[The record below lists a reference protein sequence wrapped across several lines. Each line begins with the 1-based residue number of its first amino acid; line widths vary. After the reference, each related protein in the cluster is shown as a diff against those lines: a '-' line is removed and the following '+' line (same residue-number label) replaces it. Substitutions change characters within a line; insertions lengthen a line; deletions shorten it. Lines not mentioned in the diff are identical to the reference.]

1 MAVKKISTKK
11 TAKKSAVKKAVKKA
25 PVKKVAVK
33 KALAKKVVKKAPA
46 KKVAAKKA
54 PVKKAPAK
62 KAAAKKAPAKKAAAK
77 KTAAKKAPVKKVVL
91 KQAVLNKNSV
101 KKVKRIPVETLD
113 ARVIKPRKIFKA
125 KELSGF
131 KERLLTLRERVS
143 GEYSALKG
151 DNMAANQRDPSLSDQ
166 GTDTF
171 DREMELNMMGSEQEV
186 IFEIDA
192 ALRRLEKGTY
202 GICELTEETIP
213 TERLLALPYVRY
225 TVHAQSELER
235 GRTRFRPF
243 GGTMHGN

>member
-1 MAVKKISTKK
+1 MAAKKVSKKK
-11 TAKKSAVKKAVKKA
+11 TATKAVVKKAPASAKVAADKPAKKAVAKKA
-25 PVKKVAVK
+25 PVKKVA
-33 KALAKKVVKKAPA
+33 AKKAPA

-54 PVKKAPAK
+54 P
-62 KAAAKKAPAKKAAAK
+62 AK
-77 KTAAKKAPVKKVVL
+77 KTKVVPVKKPVL
-91 KQAVLNKNSV
+91 KQAVLNKNAI

-113 ARVIKPRKIFKA
+113 ARIIKPRKIFKA
-125 KELSGF
+125 KELSEF

-213 TERLLALPYVRY
+213 VERLKTLPYVRY
-225 TVHAQSELER
+225 TVYAQSELER
-235 GRTRFRPF
+235 GRSRFRPF
-243 GGTMHGN
+243 GGTMHSE

>member
-1 MAVKKISTKK
+1 MAAKKVSKKK
-11 TAKKSAVKKAVKKA
+11 TATKA
-25 PVKKVAVK
+25 
-33 KALAKKVVKKAPA
+33 VVKKAPA
-46 KKVAAKKA
+46 SDKAAADKPAKKA
-54 PVKKAPAK
+54 VAKKAPASAKAAADKPVKKAPAK
-62 KAAAKKAPAKKAAAK
+62 KTKVV
-77 KTAAKKAPVKKVVL
+77 PVKKPVL
-91 KQAVLNKNSV
+91 KQAVLNKNAI

-113 ARVIKPRKIFKA
+113 ARIIKPRKIFKA
-125 KELSGF
+125 KELSEF

-213 TERLLALPYVRY
+213 VERLKTLPYVRY

-235 GRTRFRPF
+235 GRSRFRPF
-243 GGTMHGN
+243 GGTMHSE